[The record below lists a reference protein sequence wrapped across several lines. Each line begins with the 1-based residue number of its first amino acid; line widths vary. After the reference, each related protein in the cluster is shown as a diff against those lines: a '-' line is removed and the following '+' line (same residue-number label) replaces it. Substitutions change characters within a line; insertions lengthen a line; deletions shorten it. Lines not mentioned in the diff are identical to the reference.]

1 MGKRN
6 RRRRRWEDDDSEA
19 PASLDE
25 AGAADMADADPEDS
39 APVATAAV
47 QSESA
52 AVEVPR
58 PRGPFLTPSSA
69 APARQEPDA
78 FAIDEDEGPQSA
90 PAGAGIA
97 PAHPEVPSGQPRA
110 LAERLPHN
118 AGMQAEL
125 PPRPAPPV
133 RAWTREPVL
142 LALLL
147 VGLIVLCFD
156 TYFTIRLTG
165 LSDRLNAMAAKPAA
179 LVAGAGDRPWV
190 GPESIR
196 TAAFAAGGQPITTLH
211 IVNSGRAPAMDLR
224 SNTVGSLR
232 SAATPPPTI
241 PATKG
246 PLANTAI
253 LFPNAGGDLTFFSNT
268 RALTADEVSNIQSG
282 QYVLWLAGR
291 LDYRDGRGADHTTT
305 FRYRYDPKL
314 ASFTAT
320 PSGNAAN

>member
-25 AGAADMADADPEDS
+25 AGAADMADADPADS

-58 PRGPFLTPSSA
+58 PRGPFLTPSGP

-78 FAIDEDEGPQSA
+78 FAIADDDDDMPEPAPIVEPQAEAASA
-90 PAGAGIA
+90 K
-97 PAHPEVPSGQPRA
+97 PRA
-110 LAERLPHN
+110 LAERLPPN
-118 AGMQAEL
+118 AGMHPE
-125 PPRPAPPV
+125 PPPVRPAPPPV
-133 RAWTREPVL
+133 RGWTREPVL

-196 TAAFAAGGQPITTLH
+196 TAAFSAGGQPITTLH

-291 LDYRDGRGADHTTT
+291 LDYRDGKGADHVTT

-314 ASFTAT
+314 ASFSAT

>member
-6 RRRRRWEDDDSEA
+6 RRRRRWEEDDSEA
-19 PASLDE
+19 DAP
-25 AGAADMADADPEDS
+25 ADAASDEELPGEASSVPPPS
-39 APVATAAV
+39 AP
-47 QSESA
+47 Q
-52 AVEVPR
+52 
-58 PRGPFLTPSSA
+58 SA
-69 APARQEPDA
+69 APPPSITPASMRAAEEPDA
-78 FAIDEDEGPQSA
+78 FAIEDDDIPDFA
-90 PAGAGIA
+90 PAAPIVEPQAEAAGAK
-97 PAHPEVPSGQPRA
+97 PRA
-110 LAERLPHN
+110 LAERLPPN
-118 AGMQAEL
+118 ADMHPE
-125 PPRPAPPV
+125 PPPVRPAPLPPV

-232 SAATPPPTI
+232 SATTPPPTI

-291 LDYRDGRGADHTTT
+291 LDYRDGKGADHVTT

-314 ASFTAT
+314 ASFSAT
-320 PSGNAAN
+320 PSGNVAN